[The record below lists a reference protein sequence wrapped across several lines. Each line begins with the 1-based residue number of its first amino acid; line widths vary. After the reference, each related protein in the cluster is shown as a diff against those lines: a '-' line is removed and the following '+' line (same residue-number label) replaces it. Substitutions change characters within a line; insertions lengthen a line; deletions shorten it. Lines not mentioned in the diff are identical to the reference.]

1 MIGPQGFIAIP
12 QCLKRVQG
20 LTDGANVQ
28 VKTGPGVLGKVIVA
42 NAGTASGTLYDAAPG
57 DALNAAN
64 LIWVAPQTVDVYP
77 LNMPFKRGLV
87 WKPDASAGGQL
98 VNLNYA

>member
-28 VKTGPGVLGKVIVA
+28 IKVGAGVVGKVIVA
-42 NAGTASGTLYDAAPG
+42 NAGTESGSLYDAAPG
-57 DALNAAN
+57 DAPSAGN
-64 LIWVAPQTVDVYP
+64 LIWTAPQTVNVYP
-77 LNMPFKRGLV
+77 LNMPFKRGLLWV
-87 WKPDASAGGQL
+87 PNATAGGQV

>member
-28 VKTGPGVLGKVIVA
+28 IKVGAGVVGKVIVA
-42 NAGTASGTLYDAAPG
+42 NAGTESGSLYDAAPG
-57 DALNAAN
+57 DAPSAGN
-64 LIWVAPQTVDVYP
+64 LIWTCT
-77 LNMPFKRGLV
+77 RSTCRS
-87 WKPDASAGGQL
+87 SAGYCGCRTRPQ
-98 VNLNYA
+98 AGR